1 MTQKSAVTVAAGPI
15 SGKPFESC
23 AAELVDEALH
33 PLAQLEALDE
43 KVKDLEALNDLDAVI
58 ECKIKALALHRLL
71 VYLHDFPIHPLI
83 RAEIALA
90 EAYVAGGFFKQ
101 AQEHITRAREV
112 TQTGVYDDAQCQR
125 LQVDISIADGY
136 FHLEVGQ
143 VDLADETLTEA
154 GRLSR
159 EVYGELDLRNARIH
173 ELLGNLAQRRKQ
185 YSKALDFLSTAW
197 ETCDH
202 AEKQTPP
209 QISSERTIKLWV
221 QMAEV
226 HHLAGELEEAISVQS
241 TAVKKLESVN
251 SFPILLVETQ
261 MRLSQWLDEA
271 KNPHDAL
278 ETMQSAE
285 KTVMENLG
293 QEDSKAVE
301 VKREVAL
308 LHLKIG
314 DQDTALKY
322 LNDVHYLER
331 KLYGSQSTHVARTLK
346 ALGTVHLSRKNYNDA
361 EQCLQQALQIFES
374 DPACGQVVRD
384 IHMKL
389 NQIAMHNR

>member
-1 MTQKSAVTVAAGPI
+1 MTQKTAATVGGGPYT

-33 PLAQLEALDE
+33 PLVQLEALDE

-83 RAEIALA
+83 RAEISLA
-90 EAYVAGGFFKQ
+90 EAYVAGCFFKQ
-101 AQEHITRAREV
+101 AQEHITRAREI

-125 LQVDISIADGY
+125 LQVDISIADSY
-136 FHLEVGQ
+136 CRLEVGQ
-143 VDLADETLTEA
+143 IDLADETLTEA

-159 EVYGELDLRNARIH
+159 EVYGELDLRSARIH
-173 ELLGNLAQRRKQ
+173 EMLGSIAQRREQ

-197 ETCDH
+197 ETRDH
-202 AEKQTPP
+202 LLGQENEK
-209 QISSERTIKLWV
+209 TIKLWI

-241 TAVKKLESVN
+241 TAVKRLESGN
-251 SFPILLVETQ
+251 SFPSLLVETQ
-261 MRLSQWLDEA
+261 MRLSQWLDED
-271 KNPHDAL
+271 KKPHEAL

-285 KTVMENLG
+285 KTVMDNLG
-293 QEDSKAVE
+293 MDDSKAIE

-314 DQDTALKY
+314 DQETALQY
-322 LNDVHYLER
+322 LNDVHFLER
-331 KLYGSQSTHVARTLK
+331 KLYGSQSTQVARTLK
-346 ALGTVHLSRKNYNDA
+346 ALGTVHLSRKTYNDA

-384 IHMKL
+384 IHAKL
-389 NQIAMHNR
+389 NQIASYHQ

>member
-1 MTQKSAVTVAAGPI
+1 MAKAKAATVAAGPT

-23 AAELVDEALH
+23 AAELVDESLH
-33 PLAQLEALDE
+33 PLAQLEALEE

-58 ECKIKALALHRLL
+58 ECKIKSLALHRLL

-90 EAYVAGGFFKQ
+90 DAYVAGGFFKQ
-101 AQEHITRAREV
+101 AQEHITRAKEV
-112 TQTGVYDDAQCQR
+112 TQTQVYDDAQCQR

-136 FHLEVGQ
+136 FRMEVGQ
-143 VDLADETLTEA
+143 TDLAEETLKEA
-154 GRLSR
+154 GRLGR
-159 EVYGELDLRNARIH
+159 EVFGELDLRSARIH
-173 ELLGNLAQRRKQ
+173 EMLGSIAQKKRE

-197 ETCDH
+197 EIRENQLGREN
-202 AEKQTPP
+202 EK
-209 QISSERTIKLWV
+209 TIKLWI

-226 HHLAGELEEAISVQS
+226 HHLAGENEDAISLQS
-241 TAVKKLESVN
+241 TAVKALETVN
-251 SFPILLVETQ
+251 SFPSLLVEAQ

-271 KNPHDAL
+271 KNPHEAL

-293 QEDSKAVE
+293 MDDSKAVE

-314 DQDTALKY
+314 DQETALQY
-322 LNDVHYLER
+322 LNEVHYLEK

-346 ALGTVHLSRKNYNDA
+346 ALGTVHLSRRNYNDA
-361 EQCLQQALQIFES
+361 QHCLQQALQIFES
-374 DPACGQVVRD
+374 DPASSQVVRD
-384 IHMKL
+384 IHAKL
-389 NQIAMHNR
+389 NQIASAYHR